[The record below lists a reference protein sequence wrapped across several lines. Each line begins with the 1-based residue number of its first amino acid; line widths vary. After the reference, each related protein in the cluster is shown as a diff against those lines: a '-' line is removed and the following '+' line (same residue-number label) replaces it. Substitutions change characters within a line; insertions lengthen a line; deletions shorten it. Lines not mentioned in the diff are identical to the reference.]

1 MASAWCRSRLVGM
14 SYALRH
20 GEHVRVD
27 VLFATFK
34 DRTKL
39 AVDVISAVIAMIF
52 SALVIWLSLGFVA
65 QSWVIGEGS
74 PNPGGIGALY
84 LMKAMIP
91 LGFALLFLQSLA
103 QAIQA
108 AMAWKAA
115 AMSLEVLATLML
127 VAFFVLLLAGIP
139 VGLTLATTGF
149 VFGYLGFGID
159 LFNLLPHRIFGVVT
173 NYTLLAIPLFVFM
186 GVMLEKSK
194 LAEELM
200 DVIGLAA
207 GSLKGGLGIG
217 IILVGVLMG
226 ATTGIVGATVVTLG
240 LLTLP
245 GMLRRGYDRGLA
257 CGVICASGTLGQII
271 PPSLILILLADITN
285 QSVGTMF
292 AAAMIPGLLLSGI
305 YIVYILILGIIRPDM
320 VPAIPAQERAAISSV
335 QLAGKIV
342 RVVAPPIGLVIA
354 VLGSI
359 IAGIAAPSE
368 AAAMGALGSILVAAI
383 GRRLT
388 FTVLRDTVQSTTRIT
403 AMVMFI
409 LICAQVFS
417 LAFRGLHGEKLVQDA
432 FTLLPGGINASIW
445 FLMALIFVLG
455 FFIEWIEISYI
466 AVPLF
471 LPIFINANTDL
482 VWLGTL
488 ICVNLQTSFLTPPFG
503 WSLFFLR
510 GVAPPEITTRDIY
523 RGIVPFV
530 AMQLMALVLVFAFP
544 GLATWLPKAIGW

>member
-1 MASAWCRSRLVGM
+1 M
-14 SYALRH
+14 
-20 GEHVRVD
+20 
-27 VLFATFK
+27 T
-34 DRTKL
+34 
-39 AVDVISAVIAMIF
+39 
-52 SALVIWLSLGFVA
+52 
-65 QSWVIGEGS
+65 
-74 PNPGGIGALY
+74 
-84 LMKAMIP
+84 
-91 LGFALLFLQSLA
+91 
-103 QAIQA
+103 
-108 AMAWKAA
+108 
-115 AMSLEVLATLML
+115 LEVLATLML
-127 VAFFVLLLAGIP
+127 VAFFVLLLIGIP
-139 VGLTLATTGF
+139 VGLTLAATGF
-149 VFGYLGFGID
+149 VFGYLGFGPG

-207 GSLKGGLGIG
+207 GSLKGGLGVG

-245 GMLRRGYDRGLA
+245 GLLRRGYDKGLA

-285 QSVGTMF
+285 QSVGTIF

-305 YIVYILILGIIRPDM
+305 YVAYILLLGMIRPDM
-320 VPAIPAQERAAISSV
+320 VPAVPVEERAAISGV
-335 QLAGKIV
+335 ELTGKIV

-359 IAGIAAPSE
+359 VAGIAAPSE

-388 FTVLRDTVQSTTRIT
+388 VTVLRETVQATTRIT

-417 LAFRGLHGEKLVQDA
+417 LAFRGLQGEKLVQDA

-482 VWLGTL
+482 VWLSTL

-510 GVAPPEITTRDIY
+510 GVAPPEITTGDIY
-523 RGIVPFV
+523 RGIIPFV
-530 AMQLMALVLVFAFP
+530 LMQILALLLVFFFP
-544 GLATWLPKAIGW
+544 GLALWLPKAIGW

>member
-1 MASAWCRSRLVGM
+1 M
-14 SYALRH
+14 SFEL
-20 GEHVRVD
+20 
-27 VLFATFK
+27 
-34 DRTKL
+34 
-39 AVDVISAVIAMIF
+39 
-52 SALVIWLSLGFVA
+52 
-65 QSWVIGEGS
+65 
-74 PNPGGIGALY
+74 
-84 LMKAMIP
+84 
-91 LGFALLFLQSLA
+91 
-103 QAIQA
+103 
-108 AMAWKAA
+108 
-115 AMSLEVLATLML
+115 LATLML
-127 VAFFVLLLAGIP
+127 VAFFVLLLIGIP

-149 VFGYLGFGID
+149 VFGYLGFGFN

-186 GVMLEKSK
+186 GVMLERSK
-194 LAEELM
+194 LAEDLM

-207 GSLKGGLGIG
+207 GKLRGGLGIG

-245 GMLRRGYDRGLA
+245 GMLRRKYDRGLA
-257 CGVICASGTLGQII
+257 CGIICASGTLGQII

-285 QSVGTMF
+285 QSVGTLF

-305 YIVYILILGIIRPDM
+305 YVVYILILGMLRPDM
-320 VPAIPAQERAAISSV
+320 VPPIPPDERAAVSGGE
-335 QLAGKIV
+335 LAGKMLK
-342 RVVAPPIGLVIA
+342 VVAPPIGLVIA

-368 AAAMGALGSILVAAI
+368 AAAMGALGSILVAAF
-383 GRRLT
+383 GRRLS
-388 FTVLRDTVQSTTRIT
+388 FTVLRQTVQATTRIS
-403 AMVMFI
+403 AMVLFI
-409 LICAQVFS
+409 LICAQAFS
-417 LAFRGLHGEKLVQDA
+417 LAFRGLHGEQLVQDA
-432 FTLLPGGINASIW
+432 FRLLPGGIDASIW

-471 LPIFINANTDL
+471 LPIFIDANTNL
-482 VWLGTL
+482 VWLATL

-510 GVAPPEITTRDIY
+510 GVAPPEVTTRDIY

-530 AMQLMALVLVFAFP
+530 AMQVMAVVVVFFFP
-544 GLATWLPKAIGW
+544 GIATWLPKAIGW